1 MKRRQFIKLVG
12 GVAVGWPLAAH
23 AQQEMTKP
31 VVGFLNPGSPEPQEY
46 VVAALRDGLREMDY
60 VEGQNVVIE
69 YRRAEGKY
77 NRLPELAAELVT
89 RHVSVIATGLSTP
102 AALAAKAATKEIPIV
117 FLVGENPVRLGLVAS
132 LARPDGNATGFNFF
146 VTELTAK
153 RVGLLHELL
162 PKAVRIGVLI
172 NPSNVETAEPTVR
185 DAKAAALTM
194 GLEVYVVSAS
204 NGDEIDIAF
213 QKLVSERVDALLVA
227 PDLSLSSRRVQIA
240 ILAAR
245 NSVPAIYSVRNYA
258 EAGGLIS
265 YGANASDSLR
275 QEGVYVGR
283 ILKGA
288 KPADL
293 PVEQSTKFELV
304 INLRTAKALGL
315 NIPPTLLARADE
327 VIE

>member
-1 MKRRQFIKLVG
+1 MQRRDFIKAIASSS
-12 GVAVGWPLAAH
+12 VAWPLAAR
-23 AQQEMTKP
+23 AQQQLTKP
-31 VVGFLNPGSPEPQEY
+31 VVGFLNPASPEGQDY
-46 VVAALRDGLREMDY
+46 LVAALRDGLKEAGY

-69 YRRAEGKY
+69 YRWAEGKY
-77 NRLPELAAELVT
+77 NRLPELAADLVT
-89 RHVSVIATGLSTP
+89 RRVNVIATGLSTP

-117 FLVGENPVRLGLVAS
+117 FIVGEDPVRLGLVAN
-132 LARPDGNATGFNFF
+132 LARPDANATGINFF

-153 RVGLLHELL
+153 RLGLLHELL
-162 PKAVRIGVLI
+162 PKATRIGVLV
-172 NPSNVETAEPTVR
+172 NPSNVETTEPTVR

-194 GLEVYVVSAS
+194 GLEVHPVSAS

-213 QKLVSERVDALLVA
+213 QKLVSERTNALLVA
-227 PDLSLSSRRVQIA
+227 PDLYLSSRRVQIA
-240 ILAAR
+240 ILAAHY
-245 NSVPAIYSVRNYA
+245 SVPTIYTVRNYA

-265 YGANASDSLR
+265 YGTNSADAIR
-275 QEGVYVGR
+275 QAGVYVGR
-283 ILKGA
+283 ILKGV

-315 NIPPTLLARADE
+315 EIPPALLARADE